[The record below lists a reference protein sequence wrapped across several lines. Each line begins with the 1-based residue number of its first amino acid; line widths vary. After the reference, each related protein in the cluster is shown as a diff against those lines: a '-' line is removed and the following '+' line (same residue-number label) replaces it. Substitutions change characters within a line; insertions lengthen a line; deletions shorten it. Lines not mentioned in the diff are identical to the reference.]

1 MEKPQERMENV
12 LCMEMFKKSWI
23 FRRKEIIVVCNLWWA
38 SSWNG
43 IGNINKKGLPQG
55 KCLIIKSRQD
65 FYFDS
70 HINEKAPILD
80 VYF

>member
-43 IGNINKKGLPQG
+43 IGKINKKG
-55 KCLIIKSRQD
+55 
-65 FYFDS
+65 
-70 HINEKAPILD
+70 
-80 VYF
+80 